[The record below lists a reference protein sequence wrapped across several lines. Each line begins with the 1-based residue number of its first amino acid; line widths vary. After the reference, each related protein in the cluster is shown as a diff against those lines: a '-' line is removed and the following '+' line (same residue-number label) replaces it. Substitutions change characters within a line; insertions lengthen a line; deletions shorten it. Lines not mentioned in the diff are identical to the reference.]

1 MKEKPK
7 IVCLC
12 GSTKFPERFREA
24 TLKETLAGNIVLSI
38 ECDLGSEGNFALS
51 PDTQAMLYK
60 MHLDKIDLA
69 SELIILNLDGYTG
82 DLVAKLIDYALFKNK
97 LIVNNNLNVSMQL
110 DTPAIKYSREYLLK
124 DRTIRIQLKG
134 TPETVE
140 STTLIIKEALE
151 EKMVDILSE
160 SQNYRCWWNF
170 KLVKRCITA
179 KEKLLISGVKL

>member
-38 ECDLGSEGNFALS
+38 ECDLGSEENFALS

-82 DLVAKLIDYALFKNK
+82 DLVAKLIDYALSRNK
-97 LIVNNNLNVSMQL
+97 LIVNNNRGVYIKEGFSGH
-110 DTPAIKYSREYLLK
+110 IKYSKEYLLRG
-124 DRTIRIQLKG
+124 RTIKIQLKG

-140 STTLIIKEALE
+140 STALIVKEALE
-151 EKMVDILSE
+151 EKMDIQSE

-170 KLVKRCITA
+170 KLVKRYITA
-179 KEKLLISGVKL
+179 MKKLLIPYP